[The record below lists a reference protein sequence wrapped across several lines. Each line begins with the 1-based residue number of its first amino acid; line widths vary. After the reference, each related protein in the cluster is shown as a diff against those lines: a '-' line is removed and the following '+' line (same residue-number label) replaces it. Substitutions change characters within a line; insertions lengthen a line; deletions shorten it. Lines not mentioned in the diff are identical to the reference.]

1 MPGKPDPRR
10 YINIYCS
17 SREQKNYF
25 KELAEKE
32 GVSLSEYCLSMMER
46 SVSEQAK
53 NPPRAKVSE
62 NMKVL
67 EEELARLRGEAKT
80 NDLLLKRYE
89 ADNRRLREA
98 AKFTEDFEGER
109 QLDTA
114 LIAVLRRGMIHD
126 YKLLEVL
133 GIGPEDHEQ
142 TSSVQK
148 QLEILERHGM
158 IRKDARGWR
167 WLKK

>member
-1 MPGKPDPRR
+1 M
-10 YINIYCS
+10 
-17 SREQKNYF
+17 
-25 KELAEKE
+25 
-32 GVSLSEYCLSMMER
+32 
-46 SVSEQAK
+46 
-53 NPPRAKVSE
+53 
-62 NMKVL
+62 

-89 ADNRRLREA
+89 EENRRLREA

-148 QLEILERHGM
+148 QLEILERHGR